1 METARARAGKLA
13 RVYDPYR
20 GWWPFSAFQKKDAAT
35 QYADC
40 KIQHFEK
47 MKAMYPD
54 MYKKW
59 EVGANKPPQKRT
71 KNEQRAVNNWQEILE
86 APQCDAPFD
95 RHFEKMKKGYP
106 DMYKK

>member
-1 METARARAGKLA
+1 METTRARADKLA
-13 RVYDPYR
+13 RASDLYR
-20 GWWPFSAFQKKDAAT
+20 GWWPFSAFQKDAAT

-71 KNEQRAVNNWQEILE
+71 KNEQRAVQNWQKILE
-86 APQCDAPFD
+86 APRCDDPFNKEIEEM
-95 RHFEKMKKGYP
+95 RKKNLG
-106 DMYKK
+106 